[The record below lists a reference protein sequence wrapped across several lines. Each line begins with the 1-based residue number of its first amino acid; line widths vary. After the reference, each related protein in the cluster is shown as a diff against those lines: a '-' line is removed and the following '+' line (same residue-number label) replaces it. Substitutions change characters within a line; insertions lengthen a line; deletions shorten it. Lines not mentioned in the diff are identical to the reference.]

1 MRGFILNDLRNKKFV
16 AISRSVSKIGHQN
29 IALGYDGKP
38 VNLKGKSSRKT
49 GFIPVDQRL
58 SKLSKKF
65 LRQLRSTNNQKE
77 LLPHFVNQFKL
88 YQHKSL
94 LSLETIEDD
103 FLPTSIKKP
112 YMIKIENN
120 EGHPQY
126 RIGVIKKEDLRK
138 ITPTNL
144 IQILEEYESGY
155 ITLMDPW
162 DIFPEWDKKRIKNE
176 GLEYMSS
183 LLSKKL
189 KHDDLKIVCHH
200 SNPRTIPGMSK
211 HLSHF
216 KSEAFKLFIDE
227 LNDLKPELKKSKF
240 RTIKLNLLAKNPSFF
255 EQSFSQLNPEEFIAI
270 NGRKNSEFL
279 RSFINKIRV
288 SQGKRSFFDMIAS
301 KITESENKKFNEL
314 TKHNLILK
322 SIEISSD
329 VDTWAKSSTQLISL
343 DYFNYNNFF
352 DSESDSINLAQRRQR
367 QDKYNVFIDYPSGPD
382 LLKSA
387 KIPTRLSK
395 HYYEN
400 FNIGFPQKLSEDY
413 PLSMQ
418 IIDSGGH
425 IKIKTINLGGRKNPH
440 EKLIKKLEKLAQE
453 GVFIPLNPV
462 DIIKNIKDYQR
473 SLEIS
478 PNTSIFFLKFLHDF
492 ASPAIKRGFHSDQV
506 LSHLK
511 LKPEHIIRMRQA
523 FSICSKS
530 IADHRSKISS
540 HLKFDEEAFKN

>member
-1 MRGFILNDLRNKKFV
+1 
-16 AISRSVSKIGHQN
+16 
-29 IALGYDGKP
+29 
-38 VNLKGKSSRKT
+38 
-49 GFIPVDQRL
+49 
-58 SKLSKKF
+58 
-65 LRQLRSTNNQKE
+65 
-77 LLPHFVNQFKL
+77 
-88 YQHKSL
+88 
-94 LSLETIEDD
+94 
-103 FLPTSIKKP
+103 
-112 YMIKIENN
+112 
-120 EGHPQY
+120 
-126 RIGVIKKEDLRK
+126 
-138 ITPTNL
+138 
-144 IQILEEYESGY
+144 
-155 ITLMDPW
+155 
-162 DIFPEWDKKRIKNE
+162 
-176 GLEYMSS
+176 MSS

>member
-176 GLEYMSS
+176 GLEY
-183 LLSKKL
+183 
-189 KHDDLKIVCHH
+189 
-200 SNPRTIPGMSK
+200 T
-211 HLSHF
+211 
-216 KSEAFKLFIDE
+216 
-227 LNDLKPELKKSKF
+227 
-240 RTIKLNLLAKNPSFF
+240 
-255 EQSFSQLNPEEFIAI
+255 QSRDI
-270 NGRKNSEFL
+270 
-279 RSFINKIRV
+279 
-288 SQGKRSFFDMIAS
+288 S
-301 KITESENKKFNEL
+301 KIYSD
-314 TKHNLILK
+314 LI
-322 SIEISSD
+322 
-329 VDTWAKSSTQLISL
+329 
-343 DYFNYNNFF
+343 
-352 DSESDSINLAQRRQR
+352 
-367 QDKYNVFIDYPSGPD
+367 
-382 LLKSA
+382 
-387 KIPTRLSK
+387 
-395 HYYEN
+395 
-400 FNIGFPQKLSEDY
+400 
-413 PLSMQ
+413 
-418 IIDSGGH
+418 
-425 IKIKTINLGGRKNPH
+425 
-440 EKLIKKLEKLAQE
+440 
-453 GVFIPLNPV
+453 
-462 DIIKNIKDYQR
+462 
-473 SLEIS
+473 
-478 PNTSIFFLKFLHDF
+478 
-492 ASPAIKRGFHSDQV
+492 
-506 LSHLK
+506 
-511 LKPEHIIRMRQA
+511 
-523 FSICSKS
+523 
-530 IADHRSKISS
+530 
-540 HLKFDEEAFKN
+540 